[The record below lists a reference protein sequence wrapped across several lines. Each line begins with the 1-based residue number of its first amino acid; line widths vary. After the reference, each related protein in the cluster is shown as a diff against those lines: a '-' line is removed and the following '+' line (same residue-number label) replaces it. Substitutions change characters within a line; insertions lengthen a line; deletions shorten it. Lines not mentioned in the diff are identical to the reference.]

1 MSDTDRHL
9 QASCSRRLSGHRPAT
24 AADALNTLAEHPAA
38 AKEVDVYGGG
48 GAAAELERRTA
59 ELLGKSAAM
68 FFIKGM
74 IAQMCELR
82 AAADR
87 ARTPNVV
94 VHPMSHIDFDEQDA
108 AWRLHDLRPIRLG
121 KYAPFTLAQLQA
133 VTEPIAAVV
142 VELPLRR
149 SGYLLP
155 PLDELRA
162 ISAWARKAGVHL
174 HFDGARLWEA
184 AAGYGIGLDEL
195 AGLAD
200 SVYVSFYKGLGGLGG
215 AAVAGDAAF
224 LASLAVWKTRHGGNL
239 YRVFPYAISALAGID
254 AHLPRMP
261 AYVGRA
267 RALAETLASEP
278 RLIVTPHLPD
288 ANAFHLLLPG
298 SVEELTRRNRA
309 FAEQRRIWMF
319 NGFLESSVAGRSVGE
334 VVIGDASDDYDIAE
348 AAGWIR
354 DFLDLV

>member
-59 ELLGKSAAM
+59 ELLGKPAAM

-74 IAQMCELR
+74 IAQMCVLR
-82 AAADR
+82 AASDR
-87 ARTPNVV
+87 AGTPNIVI
-94 VHPMSHIDFDEQDA
+94 HPMSHIDLDEQDA

-133 VTEPIAAVV
+133 VTEPIAAIV

-155 PLDELRA
+155 PLEELRA
-162 ISAWARKAGVHL
+162 ISAWARKAGAHL

-195 AGLAD
+195 AALAD
-200 SVYVSFYKGLGGLGG
+200 SVYVSYKGLAGLGG
-215 AAVAGDAAF
+215 AAVAAETSF
-224 LASLAVWKTRHGGNL
+224 IESLAVWKTRHGGNL

-278 RLIVTPHLPD
+278 RLIVTPHGPD

-309 FAEQRRIWMF
+309 CAEQNGIWLF
-319 NGFLESSVAGRSVGE
+319 NGFLESSVIGRPVGE

-354 DFLDLV
+354 DFLDLP